1 MSQTISLTT
10 DYLII
15 GAGALGMGFLD
26 ELINNSSSLTAII
39 VEQRDK
45 PGGHW
50 NDAYSFVRLHQP
62 AVTYGV
68 NSRSLGVGGPDQASK
83 SQILSH
89 FELALADLVAT
100 GRVTFLSQCRHQGEG
115 RLQSLL
121 DTDLT
126 YQLEVT
132 RKLVEATHCET
143 RVPATSQPNFTV
155 EAEVNL
161 VPING
166 LCLSPQSSHFYFPFL
181 RPQRRARQL

>member
-1 MSQTISLTT
+1 MGKTISLTT

-15 GAGALGMGFLD
+15 GAGTMGMCFLD

-39 VEQRDK
+39 VDQRDK

-50 NDAYSFVRLHQP
+50 TDAYSFVRLHQP
-62 AVTYGV
+62 ALTYGV
-68 NSRSLGVGGPDQASK
+68 NSRGLGVGGPDQASK

-100 GRVTFLSQCRHQGEG
+100 GRVTFLSQCRHLGEG
-115 RLQSLL
+115 RLESLL
-121 DTDLT
+121 EPDLT
-126 YQLEVT
+126 YQVKVR
-132 RKLVEATHCET
+132 RKLVDATHCET

-155 EAEVNL
+155 EAEVNF

-166 LCLSPQSSHFYFPFL
+166 VRLSPQSSHCYFPFL
-181 RPQRRARQL
+181 RSECRATEL

>member
-1 MSQTISLTT
+1 MREASKNIRMTKTIALTT

-15 GAGALGMGFLD
+15 GAGTMGMCFLD
-26 ELINNSSSLTAII
+26 ELINTSSSLEAII
-39 VEQRDK
+39 VDQRDK

-68 NSRSLGVGGPDQASK
+68 NSRPLGSGGKDLASK

-115 RLQSLL
+115 RLVSLL
-121 DTDLT
+121 DPDLT
-126 YQLEVT
+126 YQVEVR
-132 RKLVEATHCET
+132 RKLVDATHCET
-143 RVPATSQPNFTV
+143 HVPSTSTPNFTV
-155 EAEVNL
+155 EEDVDFVPVN
-161 VPING
+161 G
-166 LCLSPQSSHFYFPFL
+166 S
-181 RPQRRARQL
+181 